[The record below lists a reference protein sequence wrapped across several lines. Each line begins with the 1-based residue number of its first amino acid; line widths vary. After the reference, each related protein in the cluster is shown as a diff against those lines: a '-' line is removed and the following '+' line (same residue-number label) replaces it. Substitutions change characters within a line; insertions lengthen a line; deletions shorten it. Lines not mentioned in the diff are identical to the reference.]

1 MATKKTNTKAASKTA
16 EKKTNQTAE
25 NTQTAEAP
33 ANKYKVPFISAK
45 IDRLVD
51 YEGSKVKAIASAVVG
66 NHFAVHG
73 FKVIENDNGEL
84 SVLNPATKGS
94 DGKYYDNF
102 HAISK
107 EGREAINGYILDA
120 YEQKLAEEQGEDQN
134 TEQGEITEEDQEVGP
149 SM

>member
-1 MATKKTNTKAASKTA
+1 MATKKTTPKAVPKTA
-16 EKKTNQTAE
+16 EKKTNQTAD
-25 NTQTAEAP
+25 NNQTAEKP
-33 ANKYKVPFISAK
+33 QYRVPFISAK
-45 IDRLVD
+45 IDKLVD
-51 YEGSKVKAIASAVVG
+51 YEGSKVKAIASAVIG

-73 FKVIENDNGEL
+73 FKVIENDAGEL
-84 SVLNPATKGS
+84 AVLNPATKGS

-107 EGREAINGYILDA
+107 DGREAINGYILDA

-134 TEQGEITEEDQEVGP
+134 AEQGESAEEDQELGP

>member
-1 MATKKTNTKAASKTA
+1 MATKKTNGSKPKAKET
-16 EKKTNQTAE
+16 EKKTDPVA
-25 NTQTAEAP
+25 TQPEATDKP
-33 ANKYKVPFISAK
+33 QYRVPYISAR
-45 IDRLVD
+45 IDRMVD
-51 YEGSKVKAIASAVVG
+51 FEGSKVKAFASATIG

-84 SVLNPATKGS
+84 AVLNPATKGS
-94 DGKYYDNF
+94 DSKYYDNF

-120 YEQKLAEEQGEDQN
+120 YEQKLAEEQGEDQDA
-134 TEQGEITEEDQEVGP
+134 EQGETTEEDQAVGP

>member
-1 MATKKTNTKAASKTA
+1 MATKKTNTKAAPKTA

-25 NTQTAEAP
+25 NTQAAE
-33 ANKYKVPFISAK
+33 KSQYRVPFISAK

-51 YEGSKVKAIASAVVG
+51 YEGSKVKAIASAVIG

-84 SVLNPATKGS
+84 AVLNPATKGS
-94 DGKYYDNF
+94 DGKYYDDF

-107 EGREAINGYILDA
+107 EGREALNGYILDA
-120 YEQKLAEEQGEDQN
+120 YEQKLEEIQAEEQGED
-134 TEQGEITEEDQEVGP
+134 ESEAIDEDQTAGP
-149 SM
+149 SMSQ

>member
-1 MATKKTNTKAASKTA
+1 MATKKTSTKAASKPA
-16 EKKTNQTAE
+16 EKKTN
-25 NTQTAEAP
+25 QTAEAP

-45 IDRLVD
+45 IDKLVD
-51 YEGSKVKAIASAVVG
+51 YEGSKVKAIASAVIG

-73 FKVIENDNGEL
+73 FKVVENDEGKL

-94 DGKYYDNF
+94 DGKYYEDF

-120 YEQKLAEEQGEDQN
+120 YEQKLAEEQGE
-134 TEQGEITEEDQEVGP
+134 EQGENQDAEQGETAEEDQAVGP